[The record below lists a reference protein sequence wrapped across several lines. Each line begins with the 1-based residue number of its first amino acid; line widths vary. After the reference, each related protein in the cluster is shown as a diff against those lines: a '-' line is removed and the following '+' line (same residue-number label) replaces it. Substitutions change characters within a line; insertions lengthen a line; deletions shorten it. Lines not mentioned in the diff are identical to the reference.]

1 MSLTAVAQKKKRH
14 KPAVKVDTRR
24 IELARSQRVSLLK
37 SESLA
42 RSARDAW
49 GRNQYE
55 QTIALYEQALR
66 RDPKN
71 HLLLIDLARAYGLR
85 YRLEEAAQVLD
96 RVVRLY
102 PRNAKV
108 RSMVARSYSM
118 ISRPAQAIEHFEKAQ
133 QLNPQHADAA
143 TDLIELAALYERE
156 HRLEDARLAIDRAL
170 TVLPDRAEAV
180 YRQALLRIRQQEVD
194 VGRAQL
200 QQLATRNDVS
210 AQIRSD
216 AWYEI
221 GKLFDRE
228 GEFDAAMH
236 AFQSAKTLLGLQA
249 ETFRKEREF
258 LRRRHAA
265 MLEQLTAEHWRRWHK
280 AGETIDRRRIALLTG
295 HPRSG
300 TTLLEQV
307 LDGHSQLISADEY
320 LVMGEMVFRPLAAA
334 EPNHIPTP
342 NGLDAIAADRISELR
357 NDYWRKTEALL
368 GQGVGDR
375 LLLDKNPSLSYLLP
389 VICRVFPEI
398 KVLFALRDPRDVVVS
413 CFMQRMPINGIS
425 SCYLTLE
432 DTAAKY
438 VDVMRYWLQIRPQL
452 CCAWQEVKYEDTV
465 ADLPAQARR
474 TLEFFGLPWEESV
487 VNFHT
492 RSQSKVVRSP
502 TYLDVTQPVYSHAI
516 GRWKNYAKYM
526 EPVLGTLEP
535 YVKAFGY

>member
-1 MSLTAVAQKKKRH
+1 
-14 KPAVKVDTRR
+14 VKLDTRR
-24 IELARSQRVSLLK
+24 TGLARSQRISLLK

-42 RSARDAW
+42 RSAREAW
-49 GRNQYE
+49 ERNQYE

-71 HLLLIDLARAYGLR
+71 HLLLVDLARAYGLR
-85 YRLEEAAQVLD
+85 YRFEEAEQMLD

-118 ISRPAQAIEHFEKAQ
+118 ISRPAQAIEHYERALE
-133 QLNPQHADAA
+133 LNPQHADVAS
-143 TDLIELAALYERE
+143 DLVELSALYERE
-156 HRLEDARLAIDRAL
+156 HRLEDARAAIDRAL
-170 TVLPDRAEAV
+170 TLVPESGDAV
-180 YRQALLRIRQQEVD
+180 YRQALLRIRQNETD
-194 VGRAQL
+194 GGRAQL
-200 QQLATRNDVS
+200 QRLVVRDDVS
-210 AQIRSD
+210 DQTRSD
-216 AWYEI
+216 AWYEL

-228 GEFDAAMH
+228 SDFDAAMQ
-236 AFQSAKTLLGLQA
+236 AFQAAKELLQPQA
-249 ETFRKEREF
+249 GAFRKEREF
-258 LRRRHAA
+258 LRRRHAT
-265 MLEQLTAEHWRRWHK
+265 MFEQLTPEHWRRWQEL
-280 AGETIDRRRIALLTG
+280 GETVDSRRIALLTG

-307 LDGHSQLISADEY
+307 LDGHSQLVSADEY

-342 NGLDAIAADRISELR
+342 NGLDAIAADRIAALR

-368 GQGVGDR
+368 GQSVGGR

-425 SCYLTLE
+425 SCYLSLE

-438 VDVMRYWLQIRPQL
+438 ADAMHYWLQIRPQL
-452 CCAWQEVKYEDTV
+452 CCAWQEVRYEETV

-474 TLEFFGLPWEESV
+474 TLDFFGLPWEEGV
-487 VNFHT
+487 VDFHT
-492 RSQSKVVRSP
+492 RAQSKLVRSP

-516 GRWKNYAKYM
+516 GRWKNYAKYL
-526 EPVLGTLEP
+526 EPVFGTLEP
-535 YVKAFGY
+535 YLKAFGY